1 MGKKPLMTYNITS
14 FETSTYVSL
23 SFLNQ
28 FVDERNLEIAHKVIH
43 GCLVASWNSNASL
56 GCLLIF
62 STYPFNKLL
71 CSTSICFFMV
81 VVPLDL
87 W

>member
-43 GCLVASWNSNASL
+43 GCLVAS
-56 GCLLIF
+56 
-62 STYPFNKLL
+62 
-71 CSTSICFFMV
+71 
-81 VVPLDL
+81 
-87 W
+87 